1 MLLETIGVVR
11 DLPRLHEIASVL
23 VRYGMGDLMR
33 RLGVATLLERAG
45 KILHWRESSEN
56 EHLEPAER
64 LRRALEELGPTFVK
78 LGQIMATRV
87 DMFPPHWIAEFEKL
101 QHQVTPVGFDEIK
114 LELETVYGES
124 LTTLFREVDST
135 PLAAASIAQVHAATL
150 HDGSEVILKVRRP
163 GVRGKVEADLRILE
177 HIARLVE
184 LEIPESRRYQPV
196 RIVEQFRKSLRREM
210 DLAME
215 ARNIERFARNFEGDP
230 KIKIP
235 RVFWDWTN
243 EMVNVQERIHGI
255 PGTHFREAPLQG
267 LDLTVLAS
275 NGADAVLKMI
285 LLDGF
290 FHADPHPGNIYFMTD
305 HRIAII
311 DFGMVGYLSEQR
323 RNQLVDLLA
332 ALARKDSDGMLNVL
346 LEWTSDDA
354 DMDEHKLAADVG
366 ELVLNYENVEL
377 KHVNIANVFAEVT
390 AIMRDNSL
398 VLPSDMSLLF
408 KALITL
414 EGLGVQ
420 LDPNFHM
427 VEHLTPFVRKVIF
440 ARYQPDMLLRRG
452 KHSAVELLHVL
463 TGLPRDLLRLMRE
476 ARRGRLKIDL
486 DLRRLEQFG
495 YQLDATAN
503 RITMGILTASLVI
516 GSAIV
521 MTVQAGPRIM
531 GMSFFG
537 ILGFLLAFINS
548 LWIIFSIWRS
558 GKH

>member
-23 VRYGMGDLMR
+23 VRYGMGDMMR
-33 RLGVATLLERAG
+33 RLGVVTLLERAG
-45 KILHWRESSEN
+45 KILHWRESTEN

-101 QHQVTPVGFDEIK
+101 QHQVAPVDFAEIRA
-114 LELETVYGES
+114 ELEAVYGDS
-124 LTTLFREVDST
+124 LTSLFREVDAQ
-135 PLAAASIAQVHAATL
+135 PLAAASIAQVHPAVL
-150 HDGSEVILKVRRP
+150 HDGTEVILKVRRP

-215 ARNIERFARNFEGDP
+215 ARNIERFASNFQGDE

-235 RVFWDWTN
+235 QVYWQWTN

-267 LDLTVLAS
+267 MELSRLAA

-290 FHADPHPGNIYFMTD
+290 FHADPHPGNIYFMPD
-305 HRIAII
+305 HRIALV

-332 ALARKDSDGMLNVL
+332 ALAKRDSEGMLNVL

-354 DMDEHKLAADVG
+354 DIDEHKLATDVS
-366 ELVLNYENVEL
+366 ELVLNYEHVEL
-377 KHVNIANVFAEVT
+377 KDVNIANVFAEVT

-427 VEHLTPFVRKVIF
+427 VDHLTPFVRKVIF
-440 ARYQPDMLLRRG
+440 ARYQPEVLLRRG
-452 KHSAVELLHVL
+452 KHGAVELLHVL

-476 ARRGRLKIDL
+476 ARRGRLRIDL

-521 MTVQAGPRIM
+521 MTVQAGPKIM

-537 ILGFLLAFINS
+537 IAGFLLAFINS
-548 LWIIFSIWRS
+548 VWIVFSIWRS